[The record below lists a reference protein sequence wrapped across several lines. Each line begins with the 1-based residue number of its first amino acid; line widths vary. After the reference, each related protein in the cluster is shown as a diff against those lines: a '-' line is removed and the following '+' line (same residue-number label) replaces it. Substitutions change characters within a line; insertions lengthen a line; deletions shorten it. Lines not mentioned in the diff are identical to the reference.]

1 LEKEVD
7 SGKLK
12 LVDEKKNLKRMSDLK
27 GIRKQMAVFST
38 AEESIK
44 SDITKRKQLQ
54 DELSSSTQ
62 TPEAKALSEE
72 YNKIRDEMTKLKS
85 ENDDA
90 YAKRGELRTQREELQ
105 KQRDKAYENKKA
117 VQDEYYKQRDAYRLW
132 NDQNR
137 KVPPLWLELTDVQ
150 AQSEKYWKTREEEEK
165 ARLEHNASVRL
176 EEASQEAFATQI
188 WKCDN
193 VPPSNPYSCEGS

>member
-12 LVDEKKNLKRMSDLK
+12 LVDEKKNLKRISDLK
-27 GIRKQMAVFST
+27 GIRKQMAVFTT

-44 SDITKRKQLQ
+44 ADITKRKALQ

-90 YAKRGELRTQREELQ
+90 YAKRGELRSQRDELQ

-137 KVPPLWLELTDVQ
+137 KVPTPFFWT
-150 AQSEKYWKTREEEEK
+150 
-165 ARLEHNASVRL
+165 NADR
-176 EEASQEAFATQI
+176 
-188 WKCDN
+188 
-193 VPPSNPYSCEGS
+193 